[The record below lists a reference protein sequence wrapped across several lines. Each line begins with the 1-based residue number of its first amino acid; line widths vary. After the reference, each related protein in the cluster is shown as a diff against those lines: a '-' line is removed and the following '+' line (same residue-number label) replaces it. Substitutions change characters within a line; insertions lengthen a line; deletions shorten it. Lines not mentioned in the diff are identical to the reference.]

1 MNMKKQLALGGITRS
16 HITRQVYEEYQSQQL
31 KSLPALDSCYSTEL
45 FNAYMEALH
54 ALPKGA
60 AERTARKE
68 NLASVSVNRE
78 VRSDIRG
85 APFASG

>member
-1 MNMKKQLALGGITRS
+1 MRSSSFVLASSRRS
-16 HITRQVYEEYQSQQL
+16 SLPSRWTATRQISSV
-31 KSLPALDSCYSTEL
+31 A
-45 FNAYMEALH
+45 
-54 ALPKGA
+54 A

-85 APFASG
+85 APFVSG